1 MRIGVVG
8 DIHWSKYSSILRLR
22 GEKYSYRLENCIK
35 SIRWAEDITKNCDLV
50 VYMGDF
56 FDSSELNSEEITALS
71 ELSDENNPAWNSVE
85 HIFLVGNHEMGIND
99 LSFSSSHIFNY
110 LKFNSSNTKSTV
122 VSEPMSIFMADDN
135 CNLCFLPYILEEN
148 RQSLSEYF
156 RTFKSDKTIIFSHND
171 IAGMQ
176 MGKFKSVNGF
186 SIEEIQNNCDL
197 FLNGHLHNGTKVAD
211 KIINVGNLTG
221 QNFSEDAFSY
231 DHSVIILN
239 TDDMK
244 CAVYENP
251 FALNFYKIDTTTNNF
266 DINTIKNNAV
276 ITLKTTL
283 SNQAK
288 YKELLD
294 NSEKVLVSRIIIA
307 PEEGMS
313 TSDSTENKEFFAVN
327 HLTKFSEY
335 VLNNIGNSDIIK
347 SELSEVLS

>member
-1 MRIGVVG
+1 MKIGVVG

-35 SIRWAEDITKNCDLV
+35 SIRWAESITKNCDLV
-50 VYMGDF
+50 VYLGDF

-85 HIFLVGNHEMGIND
+85 HIFLVGNHEMGTND
-99 LSFSSSHIFNY
+99 LSYSSSHIFNY

-122 VSEPMSIFMADDN
+122 VSEPVSVEKDN

-148 RQSLSEYF
+148 RDALPEYLELF
-156 RTFKSDKTIIFSHND
+156 NSNKTVIFSHND

-186 SIEEIQNNCDL
+186 SIEEIHDSCDL
-197 FLNGHLHNGTKVAD
+197 FLNGHLHNGAKVTD

-231 DHSVIILN
+231 DHSVIILDTN
-239 TDDMK
+239 DLK

-251 FALNFYKIDTTTNNF
+251 FALNFYKIDTTTADF
-266 DINTIKNNAV
+266 DINTIKNNAI

-313 TSDSTENKEFFAVN
+313 TNDSTENKEFFAVN